1 MCTGEVI
8 WGVSA
13 VLACAV
19 FFFFWPLPPF
29 HLLSPFYWH
38 CHRHSMKATDW
49 MRRWVRVRRVRYC
62 LLSVCFFP
70 PPPVCWS
77 AKEEV
82 GFGCQAT
89 ALCPLLGDHE
99 LKPLTCIAWAS
110 ISPPWFGLLCW
121 PLSYILCTCAVWFMC
136 SPESHK
142 RDVPSVLQSCLQS
155 YNIWCINSCN
165 SPECW
170 DWIDTS
176 V

>member
-1 MCTGEVI
+1 MELFPYYYSLDNMCTGEVI

-70 PPPVCWS
+70 PTRLLECKRGGGLQMPGHGPLSSPRWS
-77 AKEEV
+77 WIKAPHMHCLSQHLPSLV
-82 GFGCQAT
+82 WSFVLT
-89 ALCPLLGDHE
+89 ALLH
-99 LKPLTCIAWAS
+99 I
-110 ISPPWFGLLCW
+110 
-121 PLSYILCTCAVWFMC
+121 VHM
-136 SPESHK
+136 
-142 RDVPSVLQSCLQS
+142 RCLVYVFS
-155 YNIWCINSCN
+155 RI
-165 SPECW
+165 P
-170 DWIDTS
+170 
-176 V
+176 

>member
-19 FFFFWPLPPF
+19 FFFFGPSPHF
-29 HLLSPFYWH
+29 TYSHLSIGT
-38 CHRHSMKATDW
+38 ATDTVW
-49 MRRWVRVRRVRYC
+49 RQQTEWGGEWGLGGYGIVC
-62 LLSVCFFP
+62 SVCVSS

-110 ISPPWFGLLCW
+110 ISPPWFGLLCR